1 MEALPIRPQTP
12 HRPVHRTPGTG
23 AVRRPSAAAAHPGA
37 AAHPANAHAAAAH
50 AAAAHPAV
58 PVDPAVLAQQ
68 REFDQV
74 MILQAEQ
81 EREAN
86 ALRDLAMQQ
95 IKRDDQTMNEWI
107 KLI

>member
-1 MEALPIRPQTP
+1 MEALPVRPPAP
-12 HRPVHRTPGTG
+12 HRNPAAG
-23 AVRRPSAAAAHPGA
+23 AARRPTAAVAHAAAHPT
-37 AAHPANAHAAAAH
+37 
-50 AAAAHPAV
+50 V
-58 PVDPAVLAQQ
+58 PLDPALVAKQ
-68 REFDQV
+68 RDFDQI

-95 IKRDDQTMNEWI
+95 VKRDDQTMNEWI

>member
-1 MEALPIRPQTP
+1 METLPVRPQTP
-12 HRPVHRTPGTG
+12 HRPVHRHPGTG
-23 AVRRPSAAAAHPGA
+23 AVRRP
-37 AAHPANAHAAAAH
+37 AH

-58 PVDPAVLAQQ
+58 PVDPAVLAKQ
-68 REFDQV
+68 REFDQI

>member
-12 HRPVHRTPGTG
+12 HRPHRTPGAG
-23 AVRRPSAAAAHPGA
+23 AVRRPAAATS
-37 AAHPANAHAAAAH
+37 HA

-58 PVDPAVLAQQ
+58 PVDPAVLAKQ
-68 REFDQV
+68 REFDQI

>member
-1 MEALPIRPQTP
+1 MEALPVRPAAP
-12 HRPVHRTPGTG
+12 HRPSGAAGTRP
-23 AVRRPSAAAAHPGA
+23 ARRPAATAHVA
-37 AAHPANAHAAAAH
+37 SHPAQ
-50 AAAAHPAV
+50 PL
-58 PVDPAVLAQQ
+58 DPALVAKQ
-68 REFDQV
+68 RDFDQV

>member
-1 MEALPIRPQTP
+1 MEALPIRPEAP
-12 HRPVHRTPGTG
+12 HRPVHRSPAKGT
-23 AVRRPSAAAAHPGA
+23 VHRPTAAAARPS
-37 AAHPANAHAAAAH
+37 

-58 PVDPAVLAQQ
+58 PVDPAVLAKQ
-68 REFDQV
+68 REFDQI

>member
-1 MEALPIRPQTP
+1 MRPPAP
-12 HRPVHRTPGTG
+12 HRAPHRNP
-23 AVRRPSAAAAHPGA
+23 AAAAARRPAAAVAHAAAHPT
-37 AAHPANAHAAAAH
+37 
-50 AAAAHPAV
+50 V
-58 PVDPAVLAQQ
+58 PLDPALVAKQ
-68 REFDQV
+68 RDFDQV
-74 MILQAEQ
+74 MILQAER

>member
-1 MEALPIRPQTP
+1 
-12 HRPVHRTPGTG
+12 
-23 AVRRPSAAAAHPGA
+23 
-37 AAHPANAHAAAAH
+37 
-50 AAAAHPAV
+50 
-58 PVDPAVLAQQ
+58 VLAKQ
-68 REFDQV
+68 REFDQI

>member
-1 MEALPIRPQTP
+1 MEALPVRPPAPYRAP
-12 HRPVHRTPGTG
+12 HRSPAAG
-23 AVRRPSAAAAHPGA
+23 AARRPAAAVAHAAAHPT
-37 AAHPANAHAAAAH
+37 
-50 AAAAHPAV
+50 V
-58 PVDPAVLAQQ
+58 PLDPALVAKQ
-68 REFDQV
+68 RDFDQI

>member
-12 HRPVHRTPGTG
+12 HRSPHRTPG
-23 AVRRPSAAAAHPGA
+23 AVRRPDGATAHKTETP
-37 AAHPANAHAAAAH
+37 HAAPPPHKAEVAHRAARV
-50 AAAAHPAV
+50 A
-58 PVDPAVLAQQ
+58 PAVLAQQ
-68 REFDQV
+68 REFDQI

>member
-12 HRPVHRTPGTG
+12 HRSPHRTTG
-23 AVRRPSAAAAHPGA
+23 AVRRPSAATAHKAATPHEA
-37 AAHPANAHAAAAH
+37 AAPHKGT
-50 AAAAHPAV
+50 AAHPAV

-68 REFDQV
+68 REFDQI

>member
-12 HRPVHRTPGTG
+12 HRPVHRSG
-23 AVRRPSAAAAHPGA
+23 AVRRPSAVAK
-37 AAHPANAHAAAAH
+37 HAAAAAPHAAKAH

-58 PVDPAVLAQQ
+58 PVDPAVLAKQ
-68 REFDQV
+68 REFDQI
-74 MILQAEQ
+74 MIMQAEQ

>member
-12 HRPVHRTPGTG
+12 HRPVHRTPATG
-23 AVRRPSAAAAHPGA
+23 AAKT
-37 AAHPANAHAAAAH
+37 H
-50 AAAAHPAV
+50 AAAAHPAI
-58 PVDPAVLAQQ
+58 PVDPAVLAKQ
-68 REFDQV
+68 REFDQI

>member
-1 MEALPIRPQTP
+1 
-12 HRPVHRTPGTG
+12 
-23 AVRRPSAAAAHPGA
+23 
-37 AAHPANAHAAAAH
+37 
-50 AAAAHPAV
+50 V
-58 PVDPAVLAQQ
+58 PVDPAVLAKQ
-68 REFDQV
+68 REFDQI

>member
-1 MEALPIRPQTP
+1 MDALPIRPQTP

-23 AVRRPSAAAAHPGA
+23 AVRRPSAAK
-37 AAHPANAHAAAAH
+37 HPAATPAHV
-50 AAAAHPAV
+50 AAAHPAV
-58 PVDPAVLAQQ
+58 PVDPAVLAKQ
-68 REFDQV
+68 RDFDQI

>member
-1 MEALPIRPQTP
+1 MRKP
-12 HRPVHRTPGTG
+12 
-23 AVRRPSAAAAHPGA
+23 AAP
-37 AAHPANAHAAAAH
+37 PL
-50 AAAAHPAV
+50 
-58 PVDPAVLAQQ
+58 DPALVAKQQ
-68 REFDQV
+68 GFDQI

>member
-12 HRPVHRTPGTG
+12 HRPVHRTT
-23 AVRRPSAAAAHPGA
+23 AAP
-37 AAHPANAHAAAAH
+37 HAAKAH
-50 AAAAHPAV
+50 AAAAHPAA
-58 PVDPAVLAQQ
+58 PVDPEVLAKQ

>member
-1 MEALPIRPQTP
+1 MDALPIRPQTP

-23 AVRRPSAAAAHPGA
+23 AVRRPSAAKHPA
-37 AAHPANAHAAAAH
+37 AATAHAAKAH
-50 AAAAHPAV
+50 AAAAHPAA
-58 PVDPAVLAQQ
+58 PVDPEVLAKQ
-68 REFDQV
+68 REFDQI

>member
-1 MEALPIRPQTP
+1 MEALPVRPDTP
-12 HRPVHRTPGTG
+12 HRAPHRIAPT
-23 AVRRPSAAAAHPGA
+23 RRPAGA
-37 AAHPANAHAAAAH
+37 AAHATAPHAADGV
-50 AAAAHPAV
+50 AHPAAAPHKAAAKPPE

-68 REFDQV
+68 RDFDHV
-74 MILQAEQ
+74 MILQAELQ
-81 EREAN
+81 REAN